1 VEDDEKECDGMKD
14 AFGEDDI
21 GLSRL
26 NFGVASSRSKYKG
39 EVALIMRSENPIFRW
54 L

>member
-1 VEDDEKECDGMKD
+1 MEEDEKECDGMKD

-21 GLSRL
+21 RLSRL
-26 NFGVASSRSKYKG
+26 TFSVASKRSKYKG
-39 EVALIMRSENPIFRW
+39 EVSLIMRSENPRVRW

>member
-1 VEDDEKECDGMKD
+1 MEEDKKECDGIKD
-14 AFGEDDI
+14 AFGKDDI

-26 NFGVASSRSKYKG
+26 TFSVASSRRNYKG
-39 EVALIMRSENPIFRW
+39 EVSLTMRSENPRVRW